1 MAMRKAQHAT
11 AYEDIEP
18 GSRAAW
24 RAWLKAHHRQTESVW
39 LVMCKGDDDL
49 NAAAAAEEA
58 LCFGWIDSLPRAL
71 DARRTMRRV
80 SPRQPGS
87 SWSAVNK
94 ARVERLTAAGQM
106 APAGLAAVAAAKAD
120 GSWSRLD
127 AVEALAVPADLDA
140 ALAGDPAAAANF
152 AGFPRSAK
160 RAILEWLQAA
170 KRPETRAR
178 RIAEIVSEAAQGRRA
193 NQWRQPAR

>member
-1 MAMRKAQHAT
+1 VSDRVEVT
-11 AYEDIEP
+11 
-18 GSRAAW
+18 SRADW
-24 RAWLKAHHRQTESVW
+24 RRWLTAHHEQSGSIW
-39 LVMCKGDDDL
+39 LVTGRKGEANYLTGDDI
-49 NAAAAAEEA
+49 AEEA